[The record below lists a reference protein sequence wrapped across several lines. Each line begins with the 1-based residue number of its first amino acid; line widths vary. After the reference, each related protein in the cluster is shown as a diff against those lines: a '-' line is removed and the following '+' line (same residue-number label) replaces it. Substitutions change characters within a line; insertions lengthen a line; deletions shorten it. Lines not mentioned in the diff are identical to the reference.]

1 MASKIGI
8 VIEREYRSR
17 VMKKSFILTT
27 LLMPLL
33 MLAVM
38 TIPSILMIW
47 NSEDDQV
54 VALIDHTGQYGEVLQ
69 STDTYKFV
77 LANKTLEE
85 YKAEGEDAGVSGVLE
100 IRQDLRE
107 DPKALTLLSFKTL
120 PAGIEKYIN
129 DQLSEHVT
137 RQKLLSHEIDSIE
150 SIIAD
155 SQTDISAATYKLG
168 EDGADVMTSGVL
180 SEILGMV
187 LAFVIYI
194 FISMYGAAVM
204 GSVMEE
210 KKSRIM
216 EVIISSVRPFDL
228 MMGKIL
234 GVALVALTQVVIWSV
249 LLVILSQGSM
259 MFMSSLVEA
268 EASSVASS
276 GSFTAQD
283 LAMVQGLISGL
294 NFWEIGIFFILYFI
308 GGFFLY
314 ASLYAALGSATTND
328 EDAQT
333 VVLPLTMLMLIS
345 FYVGFACAK
354 APDSTLAVV
363 ASYIPFTSPVVMM
376 IRIPYGVSLWEELLS
391 LAVLYGGFVLMV
403 FLSARIYRVGV
414 LMYGKKPTLKEIG
427 KWMIRG

>member
-47 NSEDDQV
+47 GSEDDQV

-187 LAFVIYI
+187 LAIVIYM

-259 MFMSSLVEA
+259 MLMSSMLEA

-294 NFWEIGIFFILYFI
+294 NFWEIGIFFVLYFI

-333 VVLPLTMLMLIS
+333 VVLPLTMLMMVS

>member
-234 GVALVALTQVVIWSV
+234 GVALVALTQVVIWAV

-259 MFMSSLVEA
+259 MLMSSMLEA

-294 NFWEIGIFFILYFI
+294 NFWEIGIFFVLYFI

-333 VVLPLTMLMLIS
+333 VVLPLTMLMMVS

>member
-1 MASKIGI
+1 
-8 VIEREYRSR
+8 
-17 VMKKSFILTT
+17 MKKSFILTT

-47 NSEDDQV
+47 GSEDDQV

-187 LAFVIYI
+187 LAIIIYM

-259 MFMSSLVEA
+259 MLMSNLIGT
-268 EASSVASS
+268 EASTAASS

-294 NFWEIGIFFILYFI
+294 NFWEIGIFFVLYFI

-314 ASLYAALGSATTND
+314 ASLYAALGSATSND

-345 FYVGFACAK
+345 FYVGFACAN

>member
-8 VIEREYRSR
+8 VIEREYKSR

-47 NSEDDQV
+47 GSEDDQV
-54 VALIDHTGQYGEVLQ
+54 VALIDHAGQYGEVLQ

-77 LANKTLEE
+77 PANKTLEE

-155 SQTDISAATYKLG
+155 SQTDISTATYKLG

-187 LAFVIYI
+187 LAIIIYM

-259 MFMSSLVEA
+259 MLMSSMLEA

-294 NFWEIGIFFILYFI
+294 NFWEIGIFFVLYFI

-314 ASLYAALGSATTND
+314 ASLYAALGSATSND

-345 FYVGFACAK
+345 FYVGFACAN